1 MTLGLGGYPPLL
13 VAVRN
18 RVADYGGLP
27 RGPIT
32 CSSVH
37 ALWAR
42 AALPRVQAAPTRA
55 KSYNRDTT
63 TDGDCAAGAPS
74 VCGCALPHA
83 SSCLHTPAEC
93 LQKKPYTVRPRQ
105 CALQVA
111 GPTQSQCHP
120 TQPYT
125 HPIQPHP
132 VRTSLALQTIQ
143 PSTSYPALHTSYPAL
158 CSGVAVGRD
167 QARVLGG
174 TRAAR
179 RLRAARR
186 RRIDLAGCANDGRQ
200 PRGLVRLLVARARP
214 VRQHGQSART
224 RGHCGARMPAQSL
237 SRGLPEVSGPGFD
250 HADRAPHPSY

>member
-1 MTLGLGGYPPLL
+1 MCPPSHGVRPHPTPLGSLSAPSACSPTSQQPVRLWLESAVLLVPHNILAIPAARTLASGLGCPQYSEG
-13 VAVRN
+13 
-18 RVADYGGLP
+18 
-27 RGPIT
+27 
-32 CSSVH
+32 
-37 ALWAR
+37 
-42 AALPRVQAAPTRA
+42 APQSTRA
-55 KSYNRDTT
+55 QY
-63 TDGDCAAGAPS
+63 
-74 VCGCALPHA
+74 
-83 SSCLHTPAEC
+83 LHP
-93 LQKKPYTVRPRQ
+93 VRPS
-105 CALQVA
+105 AYMLQSA
-111 GPTQSQCHP
+111 SLHHKSSPP
-120 TQPYT
+120 
-125 HPIQPHP
+125 HPIQ
-132 VRTSLALQTIQ
+132 L
-143 PSTSYPALHTSYPAL
+143 STSYPALHTSYPAL

-250 HADRAPHPSY
+250 HADRAPAPLINLLNLLTY